1 MTTIKGAKDK
11 ATNLLHELERFL
23 KDYQNMVD
31 STDCTSLTEEEL
43 YETSKLYEVSE
54 RFDEAVRLI
63 KQMNKPVLAEGY
75 LTKNENGRYS
85 IGSVEFTSGSTIELW
100 EEDDY
105 YSCGGYWITTRIE
118 HSGDYYA
125 VALGKDISLEG
136 KRARA
141 K

>member
-1 MTTIKGAKDK
+1 MTTIEGAKDK

-23 KDYQNMVD
+23 KDYQNIED
-31 STDCTSLTEEEL
+31 STDRTSLTEEEL

-63 KQMNKPVLAEGY
+63 KQMNKPVLIEGY
-75 LTKNENGRYS
+75 LTKNENNRYS
-85 IGSVEFTSGSTIELW
+85 IGDFEFTSGSAIEVW